1 MARCRGERIPGR
13 RGYGRDNLE
22 AAMGDSRWIPG
33 AEETWERGAP
43 AMNLRAICGR
53 GQRLPWMAADCG
65 EESGARL
72 P

>member
-1 MARCRGERIPGR
+1 MARCRGERIPGN
-13 RGYGRDNLE
+13 RGCGRDNL
-22 AAMGDSRWIPG
+22 MGCHGRFAVDPWQ
-33 AEETWERGAP
+33 EETWERGVP

-53 GQRLPWMAADCG
+53 GQRLPWMAADCR

>member
-1 MARCRGERIPGR
+1 MERLPWMEG
-13 RGYGRDNLE
+13 GGWS
-22 AAMGDSRWIPG
+22 AATMGDSRWIPG
-33 AEETWERGAP
+33 AEEIWERGAA

-53 GQRLPWMAADCG
+53 GQTLPWMAGDYR